1 MFSWAFNDKKLRQ
14 LFLSPWPIDV
24 ELWGQILIIVQC
36 SMWCVCVVHALCIE
50 LKKQS
55 GPYNFLVISGNLT
68 WIIGEGKGCSDWSR
82 QVTRPE
88 YWPLIGQERKGGVFL
103 TNIALTEYLIWLKAE
118 CQNHWKLIIK
128 LLPLLQNIAKK
139 RENYES
145 SSQGQFA
152 WRF

>member
-1 MFSWAFNDKKLRQ
+1 MSLA
-14 LFLSPWPIDV
+14 
-24 ELWGQILIIVQC
+24 LWGQILIIVHC
-36 SMWCVCVVHALCIE
+36 SMWCVSVVHALCIE

-82 QVTRPE
+82 QVTWPE